1 MGKMGKPLLLLLAF
15 LASSYCNSVPVINM
29 AVVNVREDRPVGAF
43 AFQIEAS
50 DPDDDPLT
58 YRVSGT
64 DASHFLANEET
75 GQVTIKS
82 MLDRETKDLL
92 NIEVVVKD
100 TVHADVSKTV
110 YINVLDANDN
120 APVFQNLPYNVE
132 VPENALVGSTLFG
145 ASATDIDSGTAKL
158 VTYRIDDVAPNDG
171 SLFSISESSGNV
183 VLVGDLSFTEK
194 SPFYQ
199 IRIIA
204 SDGGGPLGNQEN
216 LVQSSSAFA
225 FITVKD
231 MPNIDPQFL
240 NLPNLA
246 AIDEKSP
253 VGTSVF
259 TVRARDPDT
268 GVNDQILY
276 SIEST
281 NAPDLFQ
288 IDEVTGEISVK
299 TVFDREE
306 LLDIDAVVILE
317 IKARETKPNV
327 DGIIASTIGE
337 IQISIGDLNDNG
349 PEFYECEGETESCT
363 QKNTFIG
370 QVDEHSSI
378 GLSVNELN
386 IRVKDP
392 DQRQN
397 NKFNLRLEGPD
408 KDAFDVSPRA
418 GVGDSSVQVIIK
430 NHFAVDYEEKT
441 VMSVQIIAEDDSADF
456 ISTASVTINII
467 DVNDNLPKFE
477 EDVYE
482 FFVDEHCDDGTVV
495 GTITATDG
503 DALDNGKL
511 TYKLMPEN
519 MQDKFDVHP
528 GNGTISIKNG
538 KLLDREITNSY
549 SPTLQAIDSVVQI
562 GTTVVMINIRDIN
575 DQTPEMNRE
584 LYEAYVQENQIL
596 ELKIQA
602 RDGDD
607 PSTPNSK
614 IQYSIED
621 SPFSSNFTIDKDD
634 GLLKNSGLLDREAI
648 DLAPDGVIHLVVIAS
663 DMGNPPLSSTTN
675 VTINIGDENDNSPRY
690 LDPAPYEFKVKESEP
705 GIWVGSLRAHDAD
718 QSDFNNRI
726 FFSITDGSFGSFILF
741 SEPISEGYRGN
752 ITVDPAV
759 ELDYESNRK
768 TYDLTV
774 EASDLGQKK
783 AKTSVKIIVVDVN
796 DTPPEFPSGM
806 VLDVKENSTL
816 SMPLAT
822 IKGTDVDTKHLLE
835 YELDSTECHCNGS
848 RGPCPEEWFKVES
861 NGEIITNTD
870 YTIDYEKCDKVFLNA
885 KVVDVLTE
893 KRSNSTQGVVT
904 INIVDINDN
913 APEFVIL
920 QDFYVVV
927 IEKVEQGTSVGRA
940 YATDKDTGDNKKT
953 TFEVTKVDFVSSEG
967 ISPEDLFLYADSA
980 DQEDASGRFSAHI
993 RSGKAIGNNKRGK
1006 FIVQVK
1012 AYNPDGLS
1020 SISVVELL
1028 TVDSS
1033 YRVSLRFSASVS
1045 EVNENL
1051 PQIRAI
1057 LISATK
1063 ATVEF
1068 FNVFSETVTRSEEIT
1083 VLEAYFVFPNGT
1095 ALNYDEVTTIL
1106 NSEEVYKEFGS
1117 QLTQL
1122 GFTGISI
1129 TITETTEMK
1138 TEVFIMIGLM
1148 AALAI
1153 VLVVTT
1159 TSLVCIR
1166 RNYKRKLKAA
1176 KAMNSAASVVIKNQ
1190 KTGPVVPGT
1199 NQYNKE
1205 GANPVLNMNIDTAT
1219 DLGFDEDDSSADR
1232 ESLNSL
1238 DYSIDMTTENANDAM
1253 PMMAIQEEDEEEEEE
1268 DERSESPYI
1277 EPLGAALAQ
1286 REKRR
1291 GVDSPS
1297 LTFANPSVDTT
1308 DL

>member
-29 AVVNVREDRPVGAF
+29 AVVDVREDRPVGVF

-50 DPDDDPLT
+50 DPDGDPLT
-58 YRVSGT
+58 YSITGT
-64 DASHFLANEET
+64 NSNHFEVNRET
-75 GQVTIKS
+75 GQVSIKS
-82 MLDRETKDLL
+82 MLDRETNDLL
-92 NIEVVVKD
+92 NIEVVVND
-100 TVHADVSKTV
+100 GVHADVTKTV
-110 YINVLDANDN
+110 YIAVLDANDN

-132 VPENALVGSTLFG
+132 VPENEPVGYTLFS
-145 ASATDIDSGTAKL
+145 ASAKDADSGTAQIVSYK
-158 VTYRIDDVAPNDG
+158 IDNVAPNEG
-171 SLFSISESSGNV
+171 TSLFSISETSGTV
-183 VLVGDLSFTEK
+183 VLEGTLSFTDK

-204 SDGGGPLGNQEN
+204 SDGGGPLGDQEK
-216 LVQSSSAFA
+216 VFQSSSTFA

-231 MPNIDPQFL
+231 MPNLNPQFL
-240 NLPNLA
+240 NLPNNA
-246 AIDEKSP
+246 AVDEKSA
-253 VGTSVF
+253 VGTSIF
-259 TVRARDPDT
+259 TVRARDPDI
-268 GVNDQILY
+268 GVNDQIIY

-288 IDEVTGEISVK
+288 INDVTGEISIK

-306 LLDIDAVVILE
+306 LLDIDAAVILR
-317 IKARETKPNV
+317 IKASETKPNV
-327 DGIIASTIGE
+327 SGIIASTMGE
-337 IQISIGDLNDNG
+337 LHISIGDLNDNG

-363 QKNTFIG
+363 QKNSFTG
-370 QVDEHSSI
+370 QVEEHSSA

-386 IRVKDP
+386 IIVKDP

-408 KDAFDVSPRA
+408 KDAFAVSPNT
-418 GVGDSSVQVIIK
+418 GVGESSVQVIIK
-430 NHFAVDYEEKT
+430 DPFAVDYEKKK
-441 VMSVQIIAEDDSADF
+441 VMSIQIIAEDDSADF
-456 ISTASVTINII
+456 ISTASVIINII
-467 DVNDNLPKFE
+467 DVNDNFPKFE
-477 EDVYE
+477 ENVYE
-482 FFVDEHCDDGTVV
+482 FSVEENCTDGTVV
-495 GTITATDG
+495 GTITATDK
-503 DALDNGKL
+503 DALDNDGL

-519 MQDKFDVHP
+519 MQDLFDVIP
-528 GNGTISIKNG
+528 DSGTIFVKNG
-538 KLLDREITNSY
+538 QLLDREGTNSY
-549 SPTLQAIDSVVQI
+549 SPTLQAIDLAGQI
-562 GTTVVMINIRDIN
+562 GTTVVMINILDVN
-575 DQTPEMNRE
+575 DQTPEINRE
-584 LYEAYVQENQIL
+584 LYEAYVQENQML
-596 ELKIQA
+596 EFVIQA
-602 RDGDD
+602 TDGDD
-607 PSTPNSK
+607 PGTLNSQ
-614 IQYSIED
+614 IQYRIDVSQ
-621 SPFSSNFTIDKDD
+621 FSSNFTIDKDT
-634 GLLKNSGLLDREAI
+634 GLFKNSGLLDREAF
-648 DLAPDGVIHLVVIAS
+648 DLAPDGVIELVVIAS
-663 DMGNPPLSSTTN
+663 DMGTPSLSSTTK
-675 VTINIGDENDNSPRY
+675 VIINIGDENDNSPRY
-690 LDPAPYEFKVKESEP
+690 LDPAPYEFKVKESEG

-741 SEPISEGYRGN
+741 SEAISEGYRGN

-759 ELDYESNRK
+759 ELDYESDRK

-783 AKTSVKIIVVDVN
+783 AETKVKVIVVDVN
-796 DTPPEFPSGM
+796 DTPPEFPSDM
-806 VLDVKENSTL
+806 VLNVKENSTL
-816 SMPLAT
+816 SMPLDT
-822 IKGTDVDTKHLLE
+822 IKGKDVDTEHLLE
-835 YELDSTECHCNGS
+835 YELNSTECQCNGT
-848 RGPCPEEWFKVES
+848 RGPCPEEWFKVER
-861 NGEIITNTD
+861 NGEIITNTVYD
-870 YTIDYEKCDKVFLNA
+870 IDYEKCDKVFLNA
-885 KVVDVLTE
+885 KVVDILTE
-893 KRSNSTQGVVT
+893 KRSDNAKGVVT

-913 APEFVIL
+913 APEFVFL

-927 IEKVEQGTSVGRA
+927 IEKVEKDTSVGRV
-940 YATDKDTGDNKKT
+940 YATDKDTGKNKETK
-953 TFEVTKVDFVSSEG
+953 FEVTKVDFVSSEG
-967 ISPEDLFLYADSA
+967 NSSESLFLYTDTP
-980 DQEDASGRFSAHI
+980 QEDVSGRFSAHI
-993 RSGKAIGNNKRGK
+993 RSQRAMDNNKRGK

-1012 AYNPDGLS
+1012 ASNPDGLS
-1020 SISVVELL
+1020 STSVVELL

-1051 PQIRAI
+1051 PHIRAI

-1068 FNVFSETVTRSEEIT
+1068 FNVFSETRSEETT

-1095 ALNYDEVTTIL
+1095 ALNYDEVTSIL
-1106 NSEEVYKEFGS
+1106 NSEEVYKEYGS

-1122 GFTGISI
+1122 GFTGIS
-1129 TITETTEMK
+1129 TTVTETTGMK

-1159 TSLVCIR
+1159 TSLICIR

-1199 NQYNKE
+1199 NKYTKE
-1205 GANPVLNMNIDTAT
+1205 GANPVLNMNIDMAT
-1219 DLGFDEDDSSADR
+1219 DLGFDEDGSSADR

-1238 DYSIDMTTENANDAM
+1238 DYSIDMTTTEKDTM
-1253 PMMAIQEEDEEEEEE
+1253 PMMVIQEEEEE
-1268 DERSESPYI
+1268 DERSESPFI

-1291 GVDSPS
+1291 GADSPR
-1297 LTFANPSVDTT
+1297 LTFANPSIDTT